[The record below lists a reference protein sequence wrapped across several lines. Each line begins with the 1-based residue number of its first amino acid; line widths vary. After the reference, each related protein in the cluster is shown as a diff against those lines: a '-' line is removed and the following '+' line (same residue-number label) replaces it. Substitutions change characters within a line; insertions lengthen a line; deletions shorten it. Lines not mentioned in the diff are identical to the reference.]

1 MSMACLYLLG
11 KCDCIFG
18 RQFPKF
24 QFDFQ
29 RKQRSLFITHWYGP
43 ELALLFIPHSY
54 KKTKT
59 TAALDRYTQ
68 QKRHPLMLFKRN
80 CFLQKSHMTNTPLE
94 YGSRKNGALRKN
106 CDHGILKSSF
116 FHSRVIK
123 LLSCT

>member
-1 MSMACLYLLG
+1 MTWLYLLG

-94 YGSRKNGALRKN
+94 YGSRKNGALQMVPCEK
-106 CDHGILKSSF
+106 I
-116 FHSRVIK
+116 VIMGF
-123 LLSCT
+123 